1 MEEGKL
7 LMEEVVESFKVN
19 LGTLRTG
26 RANVSILYGIEVDYY
41 GAPTPLEQMSQ
52 ISVSEGRQLVIK
64 PFDPSSLKDIEHTL
78 NESDIDYPVQNDGT
92 HVRINIPPLTEETR
106 REEAKKIGKF
116 AEDARVQIR
125 NIRRDLN
132 DEVKK
137 EEGLP
142 EDQEKAMLED
152 IQELTDEYIAK
163 IDAIAK
169 EKEKEIMTV

>member
-7 LMEEVVESFKVN
+7 LMEEVVETFKRN

-26 RANVSILYGIEVDYY
+26 RANASMLYGIEVDYY

-52 ISVSEGRQLVIK
+52 ISISEGRQLVIK

-78 NESDIDYPVQNDGT
+78 NESDLDYPVQNDGT

-106 REEAKKIGKF
+106 REESKKIGQF

-132 DEVKK
+132 DDVKK
-137 EEGLP
+137 QDGLP
-142 EDQEKAMLED
+142 EDQEKSMLDEV
-152 IQELTDEYIAK
+152 QKMTDEYIAK
-163 IDAIAK
+163 IDQIAK
-169 EKEKEIMTV
+169 DKEQEIMTV

>member
-7 LMEEVVESFKVN
+7 LMEEVVETFKRN

-26 RANVSILYGIEVDYY
+26 RANASMLYGIEVDYY

-52 ISVSEGRQLVIK
+52 ISISEGRQLVIK

-78 NESDIDYPVQNDGT
+78 NESDLDYPVQNDGT

-106 REEAKKIGKF
+106 REESKKIGQF

-132 DEVKK
+132 DDVKK
-137 EEGLP
+137 QDGLP
-142 EDQEKAMLED
+142 EDQEKSMLDEV
-152 IQELTDEYIAK
+152 QKLTDEYIAK
-163 IDAIAK
+163 IDQIAK
-169 EKEKEIMTV
+169 DKEQEIMTV

>member
-106 REEAKKIGKF
+106 REEVKKIGKF

>member
-78 NESDIDYPVQNDGT
+78 NESDLDYPVQNDGT

>member
-64 PFDPSSLKDIEHTL
+64 PFDLSSLKDIEHTL